1 MTDNGKVSKG
11 EGMGN
16 DTQALTL
23 KEKLGYGLGDTAS
36 NIVFQVIVN
45 FMMIFYTDVFGI
57 SAAAVGT
64 LMLAVR
70 LFDAVTDP
78 VMGGLADRTRS
89 RWGRYRPWLLFA
101 AVPYGV
107 LAVLAFTTPDL
118 SANGKL
124 VYAYVT
130 YAALMTV
137 YTIINIPYSALG
149 GVLTSDPRERASV
162 QSYRFAMAMVG
173 GAIVTALT
181 MPLVH
186 YFAGGLD
193 GDLAFGYQM
202 TLGVLS
208 AVAVVCFMV
217 CFWTTR
223 ERLVEAPA
231 PAKKSIFADLVELLG
246 NRQWLLIAGVAFFLL
261 VLVAVRSAV
270 TPYYVKYF
278 LGREDLVS
286 PFITAGMLAAVAG
299 ALLTNLLTRY
309 LCKVR
314 LFQLA
319 NIGVI
324 VFHLVLY
331 LVPGEQLVL
340 AFTAF
345 MLANFFQMIVVP
357 LMFSMVPDTVDYGA
371 QQSGNKNMAMAFS
384 AHLLVIKLGL
394 AVGGALTGWLLAFY
408 GYEANQSQSA
418 RAMGGIVVLVALMPA
433 VCALAN
439 GIIMKFYRLT
449 SAEMRAIH
457 ARSVEAP
464 AGVLC
469 EADQQ
474 QAQNRKPPHT
484 DSANAL

>member
-1 MTDNGKVSKG
+1 MS
-11 EGMGN
+11 GN
-16 DTQALTL
+16 SIGQQGASPQALTL

-36 NIVFQVIVN
+36 NIVFQVVVN
-45 FMMIFYTDVFGI
+45 FLMIFYTDVFGI

-89 RWGRYRPWLLFA
+89 RWGRYRPWLLFSA
-101 AVPYGV
+101 IPYGA

-118 SANGKL
+118 SGNAKL

-186 YFAGGLD
+186 YFAGGIE

-208 AVAVVCFMV
+208 AVAVLCFIV

-223 ERLVEAPA
+223 ERVVEEPTQE
-231 PAKKSIFADLVELLG
+231 KKSILADLVQLLG

-286 PFITAGMLAAVAG
+286 QFITAGMLAAVVG
-299 ALLTNLLTRY
+299 ALLTNVLTRY

-319 NIGVI
+319 NVGVI
-324 VFHLVLY
+324 VFHLLLY
-331 LVPGEQLVL
+331 FVPGEQLVL
-340 AFTAF
+340 AFAVF

-371 QQSGNKNMAMAFS
+371 QKSGNKGMAMAFS
-384 AHLLVIKLGL
+384 AHLLVIKFGL
-394 AVGGALTGWLLAFY
+394 AIGGAVTGWMLAFY
-408 GYEANQSQSA
+408 GYEANQAQTE
-418 RAMGGIVVLVALMPA
+418 RAMGGIVILVALLPA
-433 VCALAN
+433 VCAMAN
-439 GIIMKFYRLT
+439 AIVMRFYRLT
-449 SAEMRAIH
+449 NAEMREIH
-457 ARSVEAP
+457 ARAENAESDSVSERKKNSDADAASGENSAP
-464 AGVLC
+464 AV
-469 EADQQ
+469 
-474 QAQNRKPPHT
+474 
-484 DSANAL
+484 

>member
-1 MTDNGKVSKG
+1 
-11 EGMGN
+11 MGGN
-16 DTQALTL
+16 VGQPTGRLTL

-36 NIVFQVIVN
+36 NIVFQVVIN

-101 AVPYGV
+101 ALPYGG
-107 LAVLAFTTPDL
+107 LAVLAFSTPDL
-118 SANGKL
+118 SDNGKL
-124 VYAYVT
+124 IYAYIT

-149 GVLTSDPRERASV
+149 GVITGDPRERASV

-186 YFAGGLD
+186 HFSGGVD
-193 GDLAFGYQM
+193 GDLARGYQI
-202 TLGVLS
+202 TLGLLS
-208 AVAVVCFMV
+208 AIAVVCFMV

-223 ERLVEAPA
+223 ERVQEEAGA
-231 PAKKSIFADLVELLG
+231 QKQSIAADLFLLLA
-246 NRQWLLIAGVAFFLL
+246 NRQWLIIAGITFFLL

-278 LGREDLVS
+278 LDREELVS
-286 PFITAGMLAAVAG
+286 QFITAGMMAAVAG
-299 ALLTNLLTRY
+299 ALLTNFLTKY

-319 NIGVI
+319 NIGV
-324 VFHLVLY
+324 VLFHLL
-331 LVPGEQLVL
+331 LFIVPGDQLVL
-340 AFTAF
+340 AFAAF
-345 MLANFFQMIVVP
+345 MLANFCQMIVVP

-371 QQSGNKNMAMAFS
+371 RHGGNKNMAMAFS

-394 AVGGALTGWLLAFY
+394 AIGGAMTGWLLAYY
-408 GYEANQSQSA
+408 GYEANQAQTA
-418 RAMGGIVVLVALMPA
+418 QALTGIVVLVALLPA
-433 VCALAN
+433 VCGLVN
-439 GIIMKFYRLT
+439 GVIIRFYRLS
-449 SAEMRAIH
+449 SAEMRRLH
-457 ARSVEAP
+457 
-464 AGVLC
+464 
-469 EADQQ
+469 Q
-474 QAQNRKPPHT
+474 QAAADTECPARKNTVAQKSDGKGGNEGNAP
-484 DSANAL
+484 SAT

>member
-1 MTDNGKVSKG
+1 MSVI
-11 EGMGN
+11 MGRP
-16 DTQALTL
+16 AGPLTL

-36 NIVFQVIVN
+36 NIVFQVVIN

-101 AVPYGV
+101 ALPYGG

-118 SANGKL
+118 SASGKL
-124 VYAYVT
+124 VYAYIT

-149 GVLTSDPRERASV
+149 GVITGDPRERASV

-186 YFAGGLD
+186 YFSGGID
-193 GDLAFGYQM
+193 GDLARGYQM
-202 TLGVLS
+202 TLGLLS
-208 AVAVVCFMV
+208 AIAVLCFMV

-223 ERLVEAPA
+223 ERVQEAPDA
-231 PAKKSIFADLVELLG
+231 EKKTIAADLLILLR
-246 NRQWLLIAGVAFFLL
+246 NRQWLLIAGVTFFLL

-286 PFITAGMLAAVAG
+286 QFITAGMMAAVAG
-299 ALLTNLLTRY
+299 ALLTNFLSKFM
-309 LCKVR
+309 CKVR
-314 LFQLA
+314 LFKLA
-319 NIGVI
+319 NIGI
-324 VFHLVLY
+324 ILFHLL
-331 LVPGEQLVL
+331 LFFVPGEQLEL
-340 AFTAF
+340 AFAMF
-345 MLANFFQMIVVP
+345 MLANFSQMIVVP

-371 QQSGNKNMAMAFS
+371 RNGGKKNMAMAFS

-394 AVGGALTGWLLAFY
+394 AIGGAMTGWLLAYY
-408 GYEANQSQSA
+408 GYQANQAQTEQA
-418 RAMGGIVVLVALMPA
+418 LAGIVLLVALLP
-433 VCALAN
+433 VICGLAN
-439 GIIMKFYRLT
+439 GIIIKFYRLT
-449 SAEMRAIH
+449 SAEMH
-457 ARSVEAP
+457 ALHQKADVGREACMRTRD
-464 AGVLC
+464 G
-469 EADQQ
+469 
-474 QAQNRKPPHT
+474 
-484 DSANAL
+484 DSTTVPTAT

>member
-1 MTDNGKVSKG
+1 MSATAQTAGPLTIREKV
-11 EGMGN
+11 
-16 DTQALTL
+16 
-23 KEKLGYGLGDTAS
+23 GYGLGDTAS
-36 NIVFQVIVN
+36 NIVFQVVIN

-78 VMGGLADRTRS
+78 LMGGLADRTRS

-101 AVPYGV
+101 AIPYGA

-118 SANGKL
+118 SENGKL
-124 VYAYVT
+124 IYAYVT

-149 GVLTSDPRERASV
+149 GVITDDPRERASV

-186 YFAGGLD
+186 YFAGGVD
-193 GDLAFGYQM
+193 GDIAWGYQM
-202 TLGVLS
+202 TLGLLS
-208 AVAVVCFMV
+208 AVAVICFMV

-223 ERLVEAPA
+223 ERVQEAPNTE
-231 PAKKSIFADLVELLG
+231 KKSIAADLFQLLG
-246 NRQWLLIAGVAFFLL
+246 NRQWLIIAGVAFFLL

-286 PFITAGMLAAVAG
+286 QFITAGMLAAVAG
-299 ALLTNLLTRY
+299 ALLTNVLTKY
-309 LCKVR
+309 MCKVR

-319 NIGVI
+319 NVGVI
-324 VFHLVLY
+324 VFHLLLY
-331 LVPGEQLVL
+331 FVPANQLVL
-340 AFTAF
+340 AFAAF
-345 MLANFFQMIVVP
+345 MLANFCQMIVVP
-357 LMFSMVPDTVDYGA
+357 LMFSMVPDAVDYGA
-371 QQSGNKNMAMAFS
+371 RNGGKKNMAMAFS

-394 AVGGALTGWLLAFY
+394 AVGGAMTGWLLAYY
-408 GYEANQSQSA
+408 GYVANEEQTAEALA
-418 RAMGGIVVLVALMPA
+418 GIVVLVALMPVLCA
-433 VCALAN
+433 VAN
-439 GIIMKFYRLT
+439 AIIMKFYRLT

-457 ARSVEAP
+457 RAADEAADTNTQQRTATVQGDGAP
-464 AGVLC
+464 A
-469 EADQQ
+469 A
-474 QAQNRKPPHT
+474 
-484 DSANAL
+484 S